1 MSSKA
6 LGKRRMPFA
15 QEHETIPS
23 IIAPAVERT
32 PACMHACSNDAALAV
47 MLQAEADEE
56 ARIYWANQHA
66 LRNGNQVPPTV
77 PTLKELQEMDD
88 DDVDDLFGDDDENM
102 EAALDMQY
110 VPTEQ
115 LRNLHRDETS
125 AVQVVQLCH
134 TPVHEFHH
142 TTATVV
148 PN

>member
-1 MSSKA
+1 
-6 LGKRRMPFA
+6 
-15 QEHETIPS
+15 
-23 IIAPAVERT
+23 
-32 PACMHACSNDAALAV
+32 MHACSNDAALAV

-88 DDVDDLFGDDDENM
+88 DENM